1 MQVLIVGGTGF
12 IGKALREDLIRHNID
27 TWVLTRNASEAYHVN
42 WCPEK
47 KTCETN
53 KLHHI
58 THIINLAGAGIA
70 DKKWTKTR
78 KVELLA
84 SRIMTTEFLYALA
97 STNCPKLK
105 GYVGISGV
113 NAFGFNDEKIH
124 QEDEPFGKDFLS
136 KLVFSWENA
145 HRAFDQLPIFSILR
159 LGMVLSPRG
168 GAYVKIAG
176 PLKWGLGAVPGT
188 GNQWVPW
195 IHLNDVIHIL
205 RLALDTPLGLVHVTV
220 ENATMKE
227 LTLAI
232 ACKENKKIY
241 LPNIPVFLLRLIFGE
256 MSCLLTESLRVTNE
270 KISHYYEIKHGRL
283 SSI

>member
-1 MQVLIVGGTGF
+1 M
-12 IGKALREDLIRHNID
+12 
-27 TWVLTRNASEAYHVN
+27 
-42 WCPEK
+42 
-47 KTCETN
+47 
-53 KLHHI
+53 
-58 THIINLAGAGIA
+58 GA
-70 DKKWTKTR
+70 
-78 KVELLA
+78 
-84 SRIMTTEFLYALA
+84 
-97 STNCPKLK
+97 
-105 GYVGISGV
+105 
-113 NAFGFNDEKIH
+113 
-124 QEDEPFGKDFLS
+124 
-136 KLVFSWENA
+136 
-145 HRAFDQLPIFSILR
+145 
-159 LGMVLSPRG
+159 
-168 GAYVKIAG
+168 
-176 PLKWGLGAVPGT
+176 GAVPGT